1 VEQVL
6 EGRAGLPAGHPAVI
20 VRRTLRECP
29 TGANMTLLLTSL
41 ILALGVS
48 FCCSL
53 MEATLLSL
61 TPGQVA
67 ELDRTRPRAGAIW
80 NAFKADIDRPITVIL
95 LLNTTAHTI
104 GATIA
109 GAEFAVVF
117 GDDWIGVFSAVFT
130 FLMLQYTEILPKTL
144 GVRFNRQLAG
154 VLAVP
159 LEFLCRTLRPL
170 VRALR
175 WLNRPF
181 EGRRAAGDPSI
192 GLEEIPALA
201 AYARLARIISPHQE
215 KIIARAA
222 LLSRTTLADV
232 MVPASEVTFLSSG
245 QTLHDA
251 VVVAHM
257 DPHTRFPVTDA
268 GDRNLIVGYVNFK
281 ELVYRVRTNPAN
293 PTLRGIIRPVRFL
306 PSSATCDE
314 ALRLFLEER
323 AHIAIVR
330 DPDGLTA
337 GLVTLEDVVEELL
350 GPRETDY
357 ERLPRTVHPMAGGV
371 WLAGGGAPLADV
383 ATATGDAGLSG
394 ATTVD
399 EWIRAR
405 LGRAPT
411 PDARVRTDLHEVWV
425 RRVRR
430 GRVFEALVAPL
441 RPARPA

>member
-1 VEQVL
+1 
-6 EGRAGLPAGHPAVI
+6 
-20 VRRTLRECP
+20 
-29 TGANMTLLLTSL
+29 MTLLLISL
-41 ILALGVS
+41 VLALGVS
-48 FCCSL
+48 FCCSV
-53 MEATLLSL
+53 MEAALLSL

-67 ELDRTRPRAGAIW
+67 ELERTRPRVGATW
-80 NAFKADIDRPITVIL
+80 KRFKADIDRPITVIL

-144 GVRFNRQLAG
+144 GVRFNGRLAV
-154 VLAVP
+154 VLARP
-159 LEFLCRTLRPL
+159 LDLLCHVLSPVVRTLR
-170 VRALR
+170 
-175 WLNRPF
+175 WFNRPF
-181 EGRRAAGDPSI
+181 EGRRTGGDPAI

-232 MVPASEVTFLSSG
+232 MVPAAEVTFLSST

-251 VVVAHM
+251 VVAAHM
-257 DPHTRFPVTDA
+257 DPHTRFPVTDD
-268 GDRNLIVGYVNFK
+268 GDRDRILGYVNFK

-293 PTLRGIIRPVRFL
+293 PTLPGIIRPVRFL
-306 PSSATCDE
+306 PSTATCDE
-314 ALRLFLEER
+314 ALRVFLEER
-323 AHIAIVR
+323 AHIAVVR
-330 DPDGLTA
+330 DEDGRTA
-337 GLVTLEDVVEELL
+337 GLATLEDVVEELL
-350 GPRETDY
+350 GPRETDF
-357 ERLPRTVHPMAGGV
+357 ERLPRTLHPMTGGV
-371 WLAGGGAPLADV
+371 WLAGGGVPLSEV
-383 ATATGDAGLSG
+383 AAASGDNALSG
-394 ATTVD
+394 AATVD

-405 LGRAPT
+405 IGRAPA
-411 PDARVRTDLHEVWV
+411 PDARVRTETHEIWV

-441 RPARPA
+441 RPARPG